1 MDNRKVFITY
11 LSLIV
16 IVLGLLLVTVF
27 RLIMITFD
35 SDWELKQNQR
45 KEEIVRDITEYLE
58 SVESS
63 LMMHDSLS
71 VDILE
76 KQPCDTTHNVD

>member
-35 SDWELKQNQR
+35 SDWELKQDQR

-71 VDILE
+71 VDISE
-76 KQPCDTTHNVD
+76 KQPCDTTLNVD